1 MVSRLQGSYITKHEG
16 KSKVRDADSHFLFPG
31 ICSDY
36 IFINLDRCMS
46 LLLFTGKL
54 VPYGLFFSFSYKM
67 VAVARFSFNM
77 TRSIETKDFRR
88 ELVGGNVL

>member
-36 IFINLDRCMS
+36 IFINLDRCMN

-54 VPYGLFFSFSYKM
+54 VPYGLFFRQDGRCSSVQFQYDQIN
-67 VAVARFSFNM
+67 RN
-77 TRSIETKDFRR
+77 TG
-88 ELVGGNVL
+88 L